1 MKNKRFLLLKSLK
14 YKNKNIKDIGSIK
27 IKSME
32 QNKLPHRTL
41 ERLRKPVTRY
51 I

>member
-1 MKNKRFLLLKSLK
+1 MKNERFLLVKGLK
-14 YKNKNIKDIGSIK
+14 YKNKNIKEIGSVK
-27 IKSME
+27 IKSIE
-32 QNKLPHRTL
+32 NNKMPFRTL